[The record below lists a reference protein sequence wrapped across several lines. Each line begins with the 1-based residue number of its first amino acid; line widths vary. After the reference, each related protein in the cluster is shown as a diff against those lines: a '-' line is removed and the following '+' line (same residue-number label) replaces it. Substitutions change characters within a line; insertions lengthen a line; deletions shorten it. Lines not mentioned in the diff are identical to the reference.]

1 MKNTVLGLFGVCV
14 AAALCELLP
23 MGDSK
28 GTRGA
33 LRVLVSLAVV
43 LLLVRPFVPLLDSTP
58 TIPLED
64 LVGGGEDAT
73 AQYEEIFHRTVK
85 AGSER
90 DLRECLYAWLLEKHG
105 VEREDAHIK
114 ITLTKTGE
122 LSRVEV
128 FLSGKALLRDPDAL
142 QEELGKLLGCETEV
156 R

>member
-23 MGDSK
+23 MGDAK

-33 LRVLVSLAVV
+33 LRVLVSLAVI
-43 LLLVRPFVPLLDSTP
+43 LLLARPFLPVLGDTP
-58 TIPLED
+58 EIPLED
-64 LVGGGEDAT
+64 LVGGGEDTEAE
-73 AQYEEIFHRTVK
+73 YEEIFRRAVN

-90 DLRECLYAWLLEKHG
+90 DLREGLYAWLFEEHG

-114 ITLTKTGE
+114 VTLQETGE
-122 LSRVEV
+122 LLRVEI
-128 FLSGKALLRDPDAL
+128 FLSGKALFLDPDML
-142 QEELGKLLGCETEV
+142 EKEIGRLLNCEAEV